1 MTEDDISDL
10 LESTGFD
17 STNLKEV
24 LSDGSKKVH
33 KLQGT
38 YSLRLTSPGLS
49 TPDVDEFE
57 ITREEFYVIVD
68 LVQVW
73 GYDFNTGRKVIK

>member
-1 MTEDDISDL
+1 MTEDDISGL
-10 LESTGFD
+10 LEGTGFD
-17 STNLKEV
+17 PAQLKKV

-38 YSLRLTSPGLS
+38 YSLKLTSPGLS

-73 GYDFNTGRKVIK
+73 GYDFNTGRKARK